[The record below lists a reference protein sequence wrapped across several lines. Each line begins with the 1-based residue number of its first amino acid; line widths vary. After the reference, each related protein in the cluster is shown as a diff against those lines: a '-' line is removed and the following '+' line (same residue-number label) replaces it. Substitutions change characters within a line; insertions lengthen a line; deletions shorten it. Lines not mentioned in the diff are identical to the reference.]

1 MLNRPTG
8 SSEWEGIAAARGEPL
23 NRHCTFRIGGSAD
36 VALFPAT
43 PDQLIR
49 ALDLCAEREI
59 RTAVIGGGSN
69 VLFADDGFR
78 GAVIFTGQIRGLT
91 PEPDGFYAL
100 CGTPLP
106 LLSAAARE
114 RGLSGAEFAC
124 GIPGTVGGAVRMN
137 AGAHGGEMSAILSE
151 SDYYD
156 TANHRRVKLCGEEHR
171 FGYRTSAYADH
182 PERVLLGARIKLRPS
197 DRETVD
203 AIMREN
209 RKKRRESQPLDFPSA
224 GSVFKR
230 PPGTSAAL
238 LIDRC
243 GLKGCRVGG
252 AEVSE
257 KHAGFIVNR
266 GGATAAD
273 VLKLEELI
281 RETVLRETGVSLEPE
296 ICLIR

>member
-1 MLNRPTG
+1 MNRLPG
-8 SSEWEGIAAARGEPL
+8 FPEWEGIAAVCGEPL
-23 NRHCTFRIGGSAD
+23 CRHCTFRIGGNAD

-43 PDQLIR
+43 VEELIR
-49 ALDLCAEREI
+49 ALDLCAGREI
-59 RTAVIGGGSN
+59 HAAVIGGGSN
-69 VLFADDGFR
+69 VLFADEGFR

-156 TANHRRVKLCGEEHR
+156 VANRRRAKLRGEEHR
-171 FGYRTSAYADH
+171 FGYRTSIYADH
-182 PERVLLGARIKLRPS
+182 PEWILLGARIRLRPS
-197 DRETVD
+197 DRGTVD

-209 RKKRRESQPLDFPSA
+209 RKKRRESQPLEFPSA
-224 GSVFKR
+224 GSAFKR
-230 PPGTSAAL
+230 PQGTSAAL

-243 GLKGCRVGG
+243 GLKGRRVGG

-257 KHAGFIVNR
+257 KHAGFIINR

-273 VLKLEELI
+273 VLKLEEMI
-281 RETVLRETGVSLEPE
+281 RETVLRETGVILEPE